1 MSKLGFVSG
10 HLEREQKLLRE
21 LNTAS
26 LALEAK
32 ALGLEADL
40 EFSEEDILNSKKILY
55 EFIVALESALAGNEI
70 SSDIQKLVQQIEK
83 DEKPIEDWK
92 EDLNSLS
99 TQLKSSDL
107 IESESLSIMDDI
119 LSFLDNEFVKDA
131 QRLYSR

>member
-1 MSKLGFVSG
+1 M
-10 HLEREQKLLRE
+10 
-21 LNTAS
+21 
-26 LALEAK
+26 AK

-55 EFIVALESALAGNEI
+55 DFIVSLESALAGNEI
-70 SSDIQKLVQQIEK
+70 PSNIQKLVQQIEK

-99 TQLKSSDL
+99 TKLKSPDL

-119 LSFLDNEFVKDA
+119 LLLLDSEFVKGI
-131 QRLYSR
+131 QRLLY

>member
-32 ALGLEADL
+32 ASGLEADL
-40 EFSEEDILNSKKILY
+40 EFSEEDILNSKKIIY
-55 EFIVALESALAGNEI
+55 DFIVSLESALAGNEI
-70 SSDIQKLVQQIEK
+70 SSDIYNLVEHIKK
-83 DEKPIEDWK
+83 DNKPIEDWQ
-92 EDLNSLS
+92 EDLKNLS

-107 IESESLSIMDDI
+107 IESESLSIIDDI